1 MAASQTPWRRDQLC
15 LGRLRRTLTNTADTT
30 SYRLSVPSTSVAG
43 TEKQRTSEAPHLFL
57 LAQAERSVHPAT
69 SASSDAA
76 DGVSEAPILWLFQQ
90 TACCSSSQ
98 SCVAGRGWDTP
109 ALAGL
114 AAQTRTRGAQDETDQ
129 AQNETDQGL
138 SKSGAAL
145 TVLLQE
151 AESIFITTLTHL
163 CQDL

>member
-15 LGRLRRTLTNTADTT
+15 PGRLHRTLTNTADK
-30 SYRLSVPSTSVAG
+30 SYRLSVASTSVAG
-43 TEKQRTSEAPHLFL
+43 TEKQRTSEASHLFL
-57 LAQAERSVHPAT
+57 LEQAERSVHPAT

-76 DGVSEAPILWLFQQ
+76 DGVSEVPILWLFQQ

-114 AAQTRTRGAQDETDQ
+114 AAQTRTRGMAQDETDQ
-129 AQNETDQGL
+129 GL
-138 SKSGAAL
+138 FKSGAAL